1 MDHFPKIRRP
11 FLDTSPLS
19 SPLVHESESGSSESS
34 GSETPSPPAR
44 PPARFPSVTPPLE
57 RNGNGSSERSQNVER
72 DNNKGWYEFDLSV
85 IVALVSPIGNW
96 LTGGDYI
103 KNLLLILLL
112 IFYLHQIIEGM
123 CFAFIIQARN
133 VIERSTME
141 PLSSFETQSSFS

>member
-1 MDHFPKIRRP
+1 MDHFPKIQRP
-11 FLDTSPLS
+11 SLDTSPLF
-19 SPLVHESESGSSESS
+19 SPLVHDSESESSEES
-34 GSETPSPPAR
+34 GFETPSPPAR
-44 PPARFPSVTPPLE
+44 PPARSPLE
-57 RNGNGSSERSQNVER
+57 QNENGSSERFQNVER
-72 DNNKGWYEFDLSV
+72 DNSKGWYEFDLSV

-123 CFAFIIQARN
+123 CFAFIIQAGN
-133 VIERSTME
+133 VIKRSTME